1 MISPLTK
8 PGTRIVCIDDEDVD
22 KYANRPR
29 DACGLDGIRRGL
41 AYTVREIRPDGIA
54 RCGFIV
60 VLHELRRPRDW
71 GYALERFELAAL
83 PKAITD
89 CLEVVDLPLTI
100 EEFKRQDAD
109 ADARL
114 RMPY

>member
-1 MISPLTK
+1 MISPYTR
-8 PGTRIVCIDDEDVD
+8 PGTKVLPIRTLRKRHGQGPFKCDV
-22 KYANRPR
+22 P
-29 DACGLDGIRRGL
+29 LTIRHIETNEYICATCSGSFW
-41 AYTVREIRPDGIA
+41 AVTEEAGPDFVFSL
-54 RCGFIV
+54 C
-60 VLHELRRPRDW
+60 LLR
-71 GYALERFELAAL
+71 LLAL

-89 CLEVVDLPLTI
+89 CLEVVDLPLII